1 MCHSTD
7 YNTSLFSLIAKFYDL
22 SDLRRVRT
30 AWLRL
35 LHSGTNDGWL
45 SPFTVCCFGTNSTCI
60 SLTASHREHHIATN
74 RDQHSFMVIKMAYTF
89 CFNNSLQLFYSKC
102 SLWNIVCKNDGYK
115 IPEVLFI
122 SLTLNWHF
130 RKKKI
135 NQYVPHILYGKWIVF
150 IAEL

>member
-1 MCHSTD
+1 MSFDRLQHTIIFF
-7 YNTSLFSLIAKFYDL
+7 NRQILWL

-45 SPFTVCCFGTNSTCI
+45 SPFTVCCFVTNSTCI

-74 RDQHSFMVIKMAYTF
+74 PDPHSFMVIKMAYTF
-89 CFNNSLQLFYSKC
+89 CFNNSPQLLYSKC
-102 SLWNIVCKNDGYK
+102 SLWNIVCKNDVYK

-122 SLTLNWHF
+122 SLTLNLHF
-130 RKKKI
+130 RKEKI
-135 NQYVPHILYGKWIVF
+135 NQYVPHILDG
-150 IAEL
+150 

>member
-1 MCHSTD
+1 M
-7 YNTSLFSLIAKFYDL
+7 
-22 SDLRRVRT
+22 RRVRT

-35 LHSGTNDGWL
+35 LHSDTNDGWL

-74 RDQHSFMVIKMAYTF
+74 PDPHSFMVIKMAYTF
-89 CFNNSLQLFYSKC
+89 CFNNSPQLLYSKC
-102 SLWNIVCKNDGYK
+102 SLWNIVCKNDVYK

-135 NQYVPHILYGKWIVF
+135 NQYVPHILDGKWIVF
-150 IAEL
+150 IAELKQNTVVYFFKNVKIH